1 MINLYFKK
9 NVLVNKTNIYQKFRN
24 KYIQILEI
32 EILDLDK
39 IKSYLVKDM
48 DFLKFELI
56 EIE

>member
-1 MINLYFKK
+1 MVNLYFKK
-9 NVLVNKTNIYQKFRN
+9 NVLANKTNIFQKFRN

-39 IKSYLVKDM
+39 IKKYLSKDM